1 MQLINY
7 YETLSEIQKR
17 KWAEKQGNVSYR
29 EWFDTLHDEY
39 TLEEAGAILLGLMF
53 YDRTGGTLPLPD
65 DIAKV
70 IDSDRATRSLF
81 RTYMEKTAAG
91 SKEWINKHKLKNTED
106 KTEEATEEPLPQK
119 EEVSKTLILTDP
131 DGRKIYA
138 IGRNHPTSYEEIE
151 IALSDNNLDSIIS
164 FIEKNNRLR
173 AVEGGS
179 EKVYGWETGTL
190 DELAERFWN
199 SPQSDCSH

>member
-17 KWAEKQGNVSYR
+17 KWGEKQGNVCYQ
-29 EWFDTLHDEY
+29 EWFDTLHEEY

-91 SKEWINKHKLKNTED
+91 SKEWINKHKLKNTDD
-106 KTEEATEEPLPQK
+106 KTEEATEELPK
-119 EEVSKTLILTDP
+119 KDEVSKTLILTDP
-131 DGRKIYA
+131 NGRKVYA
-138 IGRNHPTSYEEIE
+138 IGRNHPTSYDEIVKS
-151 IALSDNNLDSIIS
+151 LGDNDINNVIK
-164 FIEKNNRLR
+164 FIEENNQLR
-173 AVEGGS
+173 EVEGFTG
-179 EKVYGWETGTL
+179 KVYGWETMKL
-190 DELAERFWN
+190 DYLAELFWN

>member
-29 EWFDTLHDEY
+29 EWFDTLHEEY

-91 SKEWINKHKLKNTED
+91 SKEWINKHKLKNTDD
-106 KTEEATEEPLPQK
+106 KTEEATEELPK
-119 EEVSKTLILTDP
+119 KDEVSKTLILTDP
-131 DGRKIYA
+131 NGRKVYA
-138 IGRNHPTSYEEIE
+138 IGRNHPTSYDEIVKS
-151 IALSDNNLDSIIS
+151 LGDNDINNVIK
-164 FIEKNNRLR
+164 FIEENNQLR
-173 AVEGGS
+173 EVEGFTG
-179 EKVYGWETGTL
+179 KVYGWETMEL
-190 DELAERFWN
+190 DYLAELFWN
-199 SPQSDCSH
+199 PPQSDCSH